1 MAGQLDKNTF
11 SLLLAK
17 VLIVNADLK
26 QNNIRF
32 EDNPDRVPAALF
44 TFIFPT
50 VLEKLSN
57 SYPEIGTLYTEFM
70 QHIRTDTT
78 FPNAFVFVLD
88 TIIDSHIAEKNP
100 TFLNDTRAKV
110 LIVSILA
117 NCYAYDDIASV
128 AKSYFDY
135 LEQFEVTGIHEL
147 VLLSTAM
154 YSYNYEGDF
163 CELVCNKFVQLK
175 EEGFGEDIEEIKRI
189 PVNRTRNLSGCSI
202 LANECGVVDN
212 IMNTTS
218 YAPGSLNDWRQ
229 KQGPNTWLEWLGDN
243 EMSWATQCNS
253 SLWDIINSGFR
264 AVKPSL
270 DGDGEVFGKMRDIYK
285 ATLKLAHK
293 VAENCNKP
301 FDVSIVGKVSRS
313 RTVYV
318 DVPYEVKVGLFK
330 KETRYRKEPKTET
343 IIENKQIIFNGW
355 LLEHFERIEEDNDK
369 MSWDYCVGSDGQ
381 FYVITSMYDNSNGT
395 MEYKVSEMLPN
406 FESFFRIAKQNTF
419 VSVSHGWMGALD
431 TVAIKPYNERR
442 YSTYLGDERY
452 TFDFPLQLNSRE
464 EYPFPEVGDGIKTR
478 LKLLA
483 E

>member
-32 EDNPDRVPAALF
+32 EDNPERVPVALF

-50 VLEKLSN
+50 VLEKVSN
-57 SYPEIGTLYTEFM
+57 TYPELSSLYSEFM
-70 QHIRTDTT
+70 QQISQEASY
-78 FPNAFVFVLD
+78 PNAFIYVLD
-88 TIIDSHIAEKNP
+88 RIIDSHIGETN
-100 TFLNDTRAKV
+100 TQFQNDLRAKV
-110 LIVSILA
+110 LIVSILT
-117 NCYAYDDIASV
+117 NCYALNDISSV
-128 AKSYFDY
+128 AESYFNV
-135 LEQFEVTGIHEL
+135 LEQGEVEGVHEL

-154 YSYNYEGDF
+154 FMYNYGGDF
-163 CELVCNKFVQLK
+163 QQLVSQQYIRLR
-175 EEGFGEDIEEIKRI
+175 EEGFGEDLNDIKNQPIKRI
-189 PVNRTRNLSGCSI
+189 RDLSGCNI
-202 LANECGVVDN
+202 LGNECGVVDEQ
-212 IMNTTS
+212 MNTTN

-229 KQGPNTWLEWLGDN
+229 KQGPGVWLEWLGDN

-253 SLWDIINSGFR
+253 ALWDIINSGFR

-270 DGDGEVFGKMRDIYK
+270 DGDEDVFRKMRVIHK
-285 ATLKLAHK
+285 AALKLAHN

-301 FDVSIVGKVSRS
+301 FDVSITGKVSRS
-313 RTVYV
+313 KTVYV

-343 IIENKQIIFNGW
+343 YIENKQIIFNGW

-452 TFDFPLQLNSRE
+452 TFDFPLQLTSRE

-478 LKLLA
+478 LRLLA
-483 E
+483 K